1 MNWIPL
7 NNEAQLEIIRE
18 ASHNKPQLLFKHS
31 TRCSISE
38 TAKNRLD
45 RVTDNEIIDCY
56 YLDLLSHRNISNK
69 IAEDYKVAHESPQIL
84 LIKNGDCIYEEAQL
98 GIQWDDITEQIL

>member
-7 NNEAQLEIIRE
+7 TDEAQLEIISA

-56 YLDLLSHRNISNK
+56 YLDLLKHRNISNK
-69 IAEDYKVAHESPQIL
+69 IAELYNVVHESPQIL
-84 LIKNGDCIYEEAQL
+84 LLKNGDCIYEESQL